1 MSEFLAMGGY
11 AAYVWPSYI
20 LVGLVMIGLLLLSWR
35 GLKSKEATLK
45 SLRDGST
52 DENEPKPANQDGQ
65 S

>member
-20 LVGLVMIGLLLLSWR
+20 LVALVMVGLLLVSWR

-45 SLRDGST
+45 SLRRDRRDSAT
-52 DENEPKPANQDGQ
+52 ADADDA
-65 S
+65 